1 MSADSTFSMFALL
14 PMIMIVVYG
23 LFILMGLYALYLFI
37 KLMIRGIAALD
48 IYLDEKRN
56 GRFKH

>member
-1 MSADSTFSMFALL
+1 MDVNTTVSVFSAFSI
-14 PMIMIVVYG
+14 IMIIVYG
-23 LFILMGLYALYLFI
+23 LFILLGIYALYLFI

-56 GRFKH
+56 RML

>member
-1 MSADSTFSMFALL
+1 MDVSTPVSVFSAFSI
-14 PMIMIVVYG
+14 IMIVVYG
-23 LFILMGLYALYLFI
+23 LFILLGIYALYLFI

-56 GRFKH
+56 RML